1 MDDAHAQLKD
11 EKARRVVVIQTLAIV
26 EKRIKSIEVV
36 AEKQTEDQHLQLH
49 KAEEQLAVAKE
60 QIEAQKKEMEE
71 VEEAAARAE
80 QNGYDI
86 GIKETKDIL
95 RAQVTRVCRDYCHQ
109 VWTKALNLA
118 EVGASSELRR
128 IEYIFYPPALRVA
141 VQPCSQVVTTPKVPE
156 PAQPAY
162 ASTFPTTL
170 ETSKES
176 KRVSTKGKEKRAA
189 KHTVPE
195 KTTNAQRGFSGER
208 GSPKQSA

>member
-11 EKARRVVVIQTLAIV
+11 EKARRIVVIQTLAIV

-86 GIKETKDIL
+86 GVKETKDIL
-95 RAQVTRVCRDYCHQ
+95 RPRSQEF
-109 VWTKALNLA
+109 A
-118 EVGASSELRR
+118 EVTAFRYGPR
-128 IEYIFYPPALRVA
+128 
-141 VQPCSQVVTTPKVPE
+141 
-156 PAQPAY
+156 
-162 ASTFPTTL
+162 
-170 ETSKES
+170 
-176 KRVSTKGKEKRAA
+176 
-189 KHTVPE
+189 H
-195 KTTNAQRGFSGER
+195 
-208 GSPKQSA
+208 